1 MTMAKLLYMYDV
13 YDGVLKKKIVVN
25 GRLKDVTKVTG
36 LSAISVNKYA
46 EMGYVCKNRYV
57 ITKTKID
64 ENNYEDENSE
74 DTKSFWTQELKEE
87 WDRVRFMINP
97 NAKR

>member
-1 MTMAKLLYMYDV
+1 MTMAKSLYMYDV

-36 LSAISVNKYA
+36 LPAIRANKYA
-46 EMGYVCKNRYV
+46 ETGYVYKNRYV
-57 ITKTKID
+57 ITKIKID
-64 ENNYEDENSE
+64 EVDFEDENE
-74 DTKSFWTQELKEE
+74 DTKSFWTQELKKE

>member
-1 MTMAKLLYMYDV
+1 MAKASYRYDV
-13 YDGVLKKKIVVN
+13 YDGFLKKKIVVN
-25 GRLKDVTKVTG
+25 GRLKDVAKVTG
-36 LSAISVNKYA
+36 LSPISANKYA
-46 EMGYVCKNRYV
+46 ETGYVYKNRYV
-57 ITKTKID
+57 ITKIKID

-74 DTKSFWTQELKEE
+74 DTKSFWTQELKDE